1 MQFKAKVIQI
11 MPIEKGTSKA
21 GWVWSIQNILTETD
35 GQYPKKVELT
45 LFADMVGKFKVG
57 QICNFHIDI
66 ESKKS
71 TTGDRYF
78 TSVKCW
84 KFDTIGGALENGETV
99 TNGTPDLIDSNQL
112 PF

>member
-21 GWVWSIQNILTETD
+21 GKDWQNQSIIVETD
-35 GQYPKKVELT
+35 GQYPKKIALKLAPALV
-45 LFADMVGKFKVG
+45 DKFKVG
-57 QICNFHIDI
+57 QVCDFYIDP
-66 ESKKS
+66 ESREYNGKWYS
-71 TTGDRYF
+71 DI
-78 TSVKCW
+78 KCW
-84 KFDTIGGALENGETV
+84 KFDTIGGDLENGETV